1 MDFVLTRVKRYG
13 RIAACGAISCMYN
26 FFVRSIPLVML
37 KCHPQAYNNP
47 TSTNLTN
54 YFEVITNRLTI
65 QGFVVIDYL
74 SRPECME
81 VLRKAYNE
89 GKLKNTGGETIVKAG
104 SLEDVPKIWYRLFQ
118 GKNIGKLLTELP

>member
-1 MDFVLTRVKRYG
+1 
-13 RIAACGAISCMYN
+13 
-26 FFVRSIPLVML
+26 
-37 KCHPQAYNNP
+37 
-47 TSTNLTN
+47 
-54 YFEVITNRLTI
+54 
-65 QGFVVIDYL
+65 
-74 SRPECME
+74 ME